1 MKVLFLPC
9 NTGEGH
15 NAAAKA
21 IATALRARGDNCEII
36 DALSFLSPATSDFVA
51 NWHVRIY
58 RRTPFLFNAGYRMM
72 EKGQDGSDDVHILTR
87 LLMRGTKKLTETVKN
102 GGYDVVVCTHP
113 FSAYM
118 YTLAEREGSLKPKT
132 AFVAT
137 DYTCAPPVDK
147 TKMDTYFIPH
157 ESLKSCFVNCY
168 IPEHKLCPSGIPVRN
183 QFYEKVEKEEAKKLL
198 GIPEDK
204 RNVLVACGSMG
215 CGPLKDL
222 TVELSKKLPSDAYL
236 TVICGNNQK
245 LKKRLDSLK
254 LPQNVRV
261 LGFTNNISLYMDSAE
276 FIITKAGGLTC
287 TEALAKKLPMLLVG
301 VIGGCEKYNRRFF
314 NDGGMSIEPK
324 RHVADYAVKL
334 YKTPAK
340 LASMSSAMK
349 KTAPGNST
357 DIICDFLHR
366 EDNDVQL

>member
-1 MKVLFLPC
+1 MKVLILSC

-21 IATALRARGDNCEII
+21 IATALHTHGDHCDIV
-36 DALSFLSPATSDFVA
+36 DALGFLSPATSDFVG

-58 RRTPFLFNAGYRMM
+58 KHSPFLFNAGYKIM
-72 EKGQDGSDDVHILTR
+72 EKGQDGSDDLTILAR
-87 LLMRGTKKLTETVKN
+87 LLMKGTDKLIETVEN
-102 GGYDVVVCTHP
+102 GDYDKVICTHP

-118 YTLAEREGSLKPKT
+118 YTLAKREHPLKPKS

-147 TKMDTYFIPH
+147 TRMDTYFIPH
-157 ESLKSCFVNCY
+157 ETLKNSFISCFV
-168 IPEHKLCPSGIPVRN
+168 PEHKLCPSGIPVRSV
-183 QFYEKVEKEEAKKLL
+183 FYEKVEKEEAKLVL
-198 GIPEDK
+198 GIPENK
-204 RNVLVACGSMG
+204 RNVLLACGSMG

-222 TVELSKKLPSDAYL
+222 AVELAKKLPSDAYL
-236 TVICGNNQK
+236 TVICGNNHK
-245 LKKRLDSLK
+245 LKRKLDKLK

-261 LGFTNNISLYMDSAE
+261 LGFTGNISLYMDSAE

-287 TEALAKKLPMLLVG
+287 TEALAKKLPMLLIG

-314 NDGGMSIEPK
+314 IDGGMAIEPK
-324 RHVADYAVKL
+324 RNVADYAVKL
-334 YKTPAK
+334 FKSPAK
-340 LASMSSAMK
+340 LSAMAEAMK

-357 DIICDFLHR
+357 EQIFHFLHR
-366 EDNDVQL
+366 EDN